1 MGDSKIRVFYGTG
14 SANELER
21 FKNSAILQVNDL
33 RAPTVSELNQI
44 FGVKEIYTGD
54 DIKILTAQLQEHLRL
69 QGQNLFSIPSIL
81 LNCLKQSSDSGT
93 GRANTYKQVVF
104 YLYKYFIEL
113 VRSKA
118 AGNRLNQTGYEKVT
132 VYIESKIMNKQL
144 GATLI
149 ILAETLGAEVCIK
162 VPKVDIQSN
171 FFGYKSVQAIQLI
184 ESSKAETKAE
194 SRVTTKAET
203 KAEWS
208 IRKYKID
215 SVATEQSQSI
225 TDTTLSEYI
234 TDIKNK
240 NSITTATIL
249 GVPAEDTGD
258 FKAYIKLL
266 VKLKQQSVVNQ
277 ITIEEHGIQM
287 PTTAEIQK
295 IGRFSGKEHSAE
307 EAILSLLGNTST
319 FEGYRLKRELVC
331 KLIMNELYKSGYPS
345 IEPTKLYN
353 IAAPIIALYERY
365 IAAKDMSQIVVYG
378 EPNKHTTYFINIMNH
393 LGIRILL
400 IIPTRQTFDSPVGN
414 VIKFDTVRNNLEYPS
429 KEVNDVV
436 PRKSSSTIAYQA
448 SQEMNEL
455 LYNGQTLG
463 LYRDRQFID
472 CKSLLVKSTLDDI
485 RIYWNQEVKFRQHFK
500 VESQVVTVPNFFV
513 KISGV
518 GDTKEYYKLLEELNK
533 DPEHTLIYD
542 RIDFLHDAELGVDL
556 DKAQVNYESDSYT
569 FQGNAFIPDM
579 IDVTPIKSIRVRN
592 GAIYSSREAGK
603 RLTNNIIKNGLLD
616 IEQLLKSNACPFSH
630 LEVVTQV
637 YILKKIQETLNSKD
651 IILAANELSDADY
664 YDVVLSITLQIG
676 KSILR
681 LLQWFDFTKATPK
694 LIVLNNNE
702 REPTLLEAIYL
713 LFLSYL
719 GFDIAIIVPTMYR
732 SIGAVLSSSIYQDIQ
747 IGEPKFDISS
757 RQIAQ
762 AFNGK
767 ASGFLSKIMN
777 TFGGLL

>member
-21 FKNSAILQVNDL
+21 FRNSATLQVNDL

-44 FGVKEIYTGD
+44 FGGKEIYTGD

-69 QGQNLFSIPSIL
+69 QSQNLFSIPSIL

-93 GRANTYKQVVF
+93 GRVNTYKQVVF
-104 YLYKYFIEL
+104 YLYKYFIDL
-113 VRSKA
+113 VKSKA
-118 AGNRLNQTGYEKVT
+118 TGNRLNQTANEKVR

-149 ILAETLGAEVCIK
+149 ILAETLNSEVCIK
-162 VPKVDIQSN
+162 VPKVDIQNN

-184 ESSKAETKAE
+184 ESRKAETKVE
-194 SRVTTKAET
+194 PRVMTKAET

-208 IRKYKID
+208 IREYKIG
-215 SVATEQSQSI
+215 SVVSEQSQN
-225 TDTTLSEYI
+225 TTLSEYI

-249 GVPAEDTGD
+249 GVPAEDTED
-258 FKAYIKLL
+258 FKEYVKLL
-266 VKLKQQSVVNQ
+266 VKLKQQSVVSQ

-331 KLIMNELYKSGYPS
+331 KLIMNELHKSGYTS

-365 IAAKDMSQIVVYG
+365 IATKDISQIVVYG
-378 EPNKHTTYFINIMNH
+378 EPNKHATYFINIMNH

-400 IIPTRQTFDSPVGN
+400 IIPTRQAFDSPVGN
-414 VIKFDTVRNNLEYPS
+414 VIKFDTVRDNLEYPS
-429 KEVNDVV
+429 KEVKDVV

-542 RIDFLHDAELGVDL
+542 RIDFLHDAELGIDL

-579 IDVTPIKSIRVRN
+579 VDVTPIKSIRVRN

-603 RLTNNIIKNGLLD
+603 RLTNNIIKNSLLD

-637 YILKKIQETLNSKD
+637 YILKKIQETLDSKD
-651 IILAANELSDADY
+651 IILVANGLSDADY

-719 GFDIAIIVPTMYR
+719 GFDIAIVVPTMYR

-757 RQIAQ
+757 KQIAQ

>member
-14 SANELER
+14 SADELER
-21 FKNSAILQVNDL
+21 FKNSATLQVNDL
-33 RAPTVSELNQI
+33 SAPTVSELNQI

-69 QGQNLFSIPSIL
+69 QSQNLFSIPSIL

-93 GRANTYKQVVF
+93 GRVNTYKQVVF
-104 YLYKYFIEL
+104 YLYKYFIDL
-113 VRSKA
+113 VKSKA
-118 AGNRLNQTGYEKVT
+118 TGNRLNQTANEKVR

-149 ILAETLGAEVCIK
+149 ILAETLNSEVCIK
-162 VPKVDIQSN
+162 VPKVDIQNN

-184 ESSKAETKAE
+184 ESRKAETKVE
-194 SRVTTKAET
+194 PRVMTKAET

-208 IRKYKID
+208 IREYKIG
-215 SVATEQSQSI
+215 SVVSEQSQN
-225 TDTTLSEYI
+225 TTLSEYI
-234 TDIKNK
+234 TDVKNK

-331 KLIMNELYKSGYPS
+331 KLIMNELHKSGYTS

-365 IAAKDMSQIVVYG
+365 IVTKDISQIVVYG
-378 EPNKHTTYFINIMNH
+378 EPNKHITYFINIMNH

-400 IIPTRQTFDSPVGN
+400 IIPTRQAFDSPVGN
-414 VIKFDTVRNNLEYPS
+414 VIKLDTVRENLEYPS
-429 KEVNDVV
+429 KEVKDVA

-500 VESQVVTVPNFFV
+500 VENQVVTVPNFFV

-542 RIDFLHDAELGVDL
+542 RIDFLHDAELGIDL

-651 IILAANELSDADY
+651 IILVANGLSDADY

-694 LIVLNNNE
+694 LIVLSNNE

-732 SIGAVLSSSIYQDIQ
+732 SIGAVLNSSIYQDIQ

>member
-14 SANELER
+14 SANALEQ
-21 FKNSAILQVNDL
+21 FKNSAKLQVNDL

-44 FGVKEIYTGD
+44 FGGKEIYTGD

-93 GRANTYKQVVF
+93 GRVNTYKQVVF
-104 YLYKYFIEL
+104 YLYKYFIDL
-113 VRSKA
+113 VKSKA
-118 AGNRLNQTGYEKVT
+118 TGNRLNRTANEKIK
-132 VYIESKIMNKQL
+132 VYIESRVVNKQL

-149 ILAETLGAEVCIK
+149 ILAETLNSEVCIK
-162 VPKVDIQSN
+162 VPKVDIQNN
-171 FFGYKSVQAIQLI
+171 FFGYKSVQAIQLL
-184 ESSKAETKAE
+184 ESSKAETKVE

-203 KAEWS
+203 KVEWS
-208 IRKYKID
+208 IREYKIN
-215 SVATEQSQSI
+215 SMTTGQSQNI
-225 TDTTLSEYI
+225 ADKTLSEYI
-234 TDIKNK
+234 TEIRNK

-249 GVPAEDTGD
+249 GVPAEGTED

-266 VKLKQQSVVNQ
+266 VKLKQQSVVDQ

-295 IGRFSGKEHSAE
+295 IGKFSGKEHSAE
-307 EAILSLLGNTST
+307 EAILGLLNNTST

-331 KLIMNELYKSGYPS
+331 KLIMNELHKSGYAS
-345 IEPTKLYN
+345 IEPAKLYN
-353 IAAPIIALYERY
+353 IAAPIVALYERY
-365 IAAKDMSQIVVYG
+365 IAAKDISQITVYG
-378 EPNKHTTYFINIMNH
+378 EPNKHITYFINIMNC

-400 IIPTRQTFDSPVGN
+400 IIPTRQDFDSPVGS
-414 VIKFDTVRNNLEYPS
+414 VIKLDTVRNNLEYPS
-429 KEVNDVV
+429 KEIKDTVS
-436 PRKSSSTIAYQA
+436 RESSSTIAYQA

-472 CKSLLVKSTLDDI
+472 CKSLLMRSTLDDI

-500 VESQVVTVPNFFV
+500 IEDQVVTVPNFFV

-518 GDTKEYYKLLEELNK
+518 GDTKEYYKLLGELNK
-533 DPEHTLIYD
+533 DPEHTLIYN
-542 RIDFLHDAELGVDL
+542 RIDFLRDAELGIDL
-556 DKAQVNYESDSYT
+556 DKVQVNYENSPCNS
-569 FQGNAFIPDM
+569 QVNGFIPNM
-579 IDVTPIKSIRVRN
+579 VDVTPVKSIRVKN
-592 GAIYSSREAGK
+592 GAIYSSDGTGK

-651 IILAANELSDADY
+651 IILAANGLSDADY

-676 KSILR
+676 KLVLR

-694 LIVLNNNE
+694 LIVMSGNE

-747 IGEPKFDISS
+747 IGEPKFGIPS
-757 RQIAQ
+757 RQITQ
-762 AFNGK
+762 AFYGK
-767 ASGFLSKIMN
+767 SLGFIGKIMN